1 MGNDH
6 NIENKNEKIEVIS
19 KINNKVN
26 ETKDGIQSIVPDS
39 NQKKLPKLDKKDEK
53 VDLFKLISLD
63 LITFQGVEI

>member
-6 NIENKNEKIEVIS
+6 NTENKNEKIEVIS
-19 KINNKVN
+19 KINNKIN
-26 ETKDGIQSIVPDS
+26 ETKDGIQYIVPDS
-39 NQKKLPKLDKKDEK
+39 NKKNLPKLDEKDEK

>member
-6 NIENKNEKIEVIS
+6 NTENKNEKIEVIS

-26 ETKDGIQSIVPDS
+26 ETKDETKDGIQSIVPDS
-39 NQKKLPKLDKKDEK
+39 NKKNLPKLDEKDEK

-63 LITFQGVEI
+63 LIK